1 MVRTDDAP
9 DTRPPHDG
17 SAPDRGRATKVPLW
31 KQQVSDHG
39 ASASPRMFE
48 SDLVDAFSRV
58 PYWIVPLVYVP
69 VISASC
75 YAAVAVEGLSVPG
88 LALTFS
94 LGWVA
99 WTLMEYWLHRTL
111 FHWVPPV
118 SWGEQ
123 FHFLLH
129 GVHHD
134 WYRDRLRL
142 VMPPAASLAVGAV
155 VLAALSLVARML
167 APLLDDRW
175 VYGAFAGIVFGYL
188 VYDMIHYYV
197 HHGKPTTRVMLALRS
212 HHSKHHHNPRFQE
225 KKYGVSTTVWDHVFG
240 TYE

>member
-123 FHFLLH
+123 FHFVLH

-155 VLAALSLVARML
+155 M
-167 APLLDDRW
+167 
-175 VYGAFAGIVFGYL
+175 FGYL
-188 VYDMIHYYV
+188 AYDMIHYYV